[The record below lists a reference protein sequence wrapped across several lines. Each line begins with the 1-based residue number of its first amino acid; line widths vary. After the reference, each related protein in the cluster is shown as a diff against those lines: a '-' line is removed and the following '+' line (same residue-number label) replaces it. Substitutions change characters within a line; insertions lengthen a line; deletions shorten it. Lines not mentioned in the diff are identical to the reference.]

1 MRIDKKLQNIKKR
14 RYRIR
19 KKVKGT
25 QACPRLSV
33 RFTNQH
39 IYSQCIDDEAGVT
52 LVACSSLLKKAAK
65 NEDSLK
71 PNVEGAI
78 ILGKRLGEL
87 AKKSGIQKVVFDR
100 NGRRYHGTVKAFA
113 DAARE
118 FLSF

>member
-1 MRIDKKLQNIKKR
+1 MRIDKKLEVLQKR

-33 RFTNQH
+33 KFTNQH
-39 IYSQCIDDEAGVT
+39 IHSQCIDDETGVT
-52 LVACSSLLKKAAK
+52 LVAWSSLSKKSSK
-65 NEDSLK
+65 GQDRVK
-71 PNVEGAI
+71 PNMEGAI
-78 ILGKRLGEL
+78 LGGKTLGQL
-87 AKKSGIQKVVFDR
+87 AKKKGIERVVFDR

>member
-1 MRIDKKLQNIKKR
+1 MRIDKKLEVLKKR

-25 QACPRLSV
+25 KACPRLSV
-33 RFTNQH
+33 KFTNQH
-39 IYSQCIDDEAGVT
+39 IHSQCIDDETGTT
-52 LVACSSLLKKAAK
+52 LVSWSSLSKKSSK
-65 NEDSLK
+65 GQDRSR
-71 PNVEGAI
+71 PNIEGAI
-78 ILGKRLGEL
+78 LGGKTLGQL
-87 AKKSGIQKVVFDR
+87 ASKIGIEKVVFDR